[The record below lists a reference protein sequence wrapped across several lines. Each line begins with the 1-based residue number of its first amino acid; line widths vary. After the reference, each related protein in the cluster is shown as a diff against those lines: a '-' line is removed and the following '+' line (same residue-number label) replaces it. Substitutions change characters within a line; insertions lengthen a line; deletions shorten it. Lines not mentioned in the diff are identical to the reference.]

1 MTSFTAG
8 LPGLVA
14 QHARTT
20 PDALAVTDGE
30 TFLTYAGLVAAAR
43 DFARTLRDHGVRPG
57 DAVGVL
63 LPHSVPTVV
72 TQLAVW
78 WAGAHYVPLDA
89 EYPAPRIATMLETA
103 GAVLTVGAKDLTE
116 AAGIPGDRAVPPPAP
131 GAAGTGDGAPAP
143 AEGAYAPDAVAY
155 VMFTSGST
163 GQPKGVAVTHQGIA
177 RLVHRPEYVTI
188 TPRDRVLFHSPV
200 TFDASAFEVWAA
212 LANGAAVAV
221 STADRL
227 SPTGLARDAERLGA
241 TVTVLTTAL
250 FHHLAARRSPLF
262 GVLRGVLAGGEA
274 LSARHARS
282 VLRAHPWLE
291 LVNGYGPTEATTFAT
306 AHRVTDADCDGPPPI
321 GRPIAG
327 TTAHVLD
334 EHGAPVAPGVR
345 GELWL
350 GGPRLAR
357 GYAGQPDRTAER
369 FVEHPTAG
377 RLYRTGDVVS
387 ARPDGTLDFHGRTDD
402 QVKVR
407 GFRIEPGEIE
417 HALREHAGV
426 ADAAVVV
433 QRPAPDDA
441 RLVAFV
447 VREAGAT
454 VEGAALRTHLE
465 GRLPAHLVP
474 NIWAFTD
481 ALPMTGVGKVDRRA
495 LAERPVEGIGGG
507 PAEGIGDGPVEGI
520 GSGTVEGS
528 AAASAVPAVT
538 AVSTDSADPTDSTVS
553 AVPAGGPEAG
563 DAPDAGGRLSPLQQ
577 VVADLWSQALGLPV
591 DDPEADFIALGGH
604 SLLALCV
611 VEDLREDLGVELSLA
626 DFFAAPTVAAQA
638 ARVEQ
643 ALLHLHEDPG
653 APGDEPAAQATLE
666 DRR

>member
-1 MTSFTAG
+1 MTTIDAG
-8 LPGLVA
+8 LPGLVS
-14 QHARTT
+14 HYARTT

-30 TFLTYAGLVAAAR
+30 TTLTYAGLEAAAR
-43 DFARTLRDHGVRPG
+43 GFARVLRERGVRPG

-78 WAGAHYVPLDA
+78 WAGGHYVPLDPG
-89 EYPAPRIATMLETA
+89 YPPPRIATMLETA
-103 GAVLTVGAKDLTE
+103 GAVLTVGDKDLTE
-116 AAGIPGDRAVPPPAP
+116 AAGVPGDRALLPPTGTEQAGDAAP
-131 GAAGTGDGAPAP
+131 FKEYDPG
-143 AEGAYAPDAVAY
+143 AVAY

-163 GQPKGVAVTHQGIA
+163 GQPKGVAVTHRGIA
-177 RLVHRPEYVTI
+177 GLAHRPEYVTI

-200 TFDASAFEVWAA
+200 TFDASAFEVWGA

-274 LSARHARS
+274 LSAQHARS

-321 GRPIAG
+321 GRPVAG
-327 TTAHVLD
+327 TTAYVMD
-334 EHGAPVAPGVR
+334 EHGEPVAPGVR

-350 GGPRLAR
+350 GGPRLAL
-357 GYAGQPDRTAER
+357 GYVGQPDRTAER
-369 FVEHPTAG
+369 FVDHPTAG

-387 ARPDGTLDFHGRTDD
+387 ARPDGTLDYHGRTDD
-402 QVKVR
+402 QIKVR

-433 QRPAPDDA
+433 QRPTPDDA

-447 VREAGAT
+447 APEDGAAP
-454 VEGAALRTHLE
+454 GAAALRAHLE
-465 GRLPAHLVP
+465 ERLPAHLVP
-474 NIWAFTD
+474 NVWGFVD

-495 LAERPVEGIGGG
+495 LAERPVDGDDTGSP
-507 PAEGIGDGPVEGI
+507 PAP
-520 GSGTVEGS
+520 
-528 AAASAVPAVT
+528 AAS
-538 AVSTDSADPTDSTVS
+538 
-553 AVPAGGPEAG
+553 
-563 DAPDAGGRLSPLQQ
+563 LSPLQQ

-591 DDPEADFIALGGH
+591 DDPAADFIALGGH

-611 VEDLREDLGVELSLA
+611 VEDLREDLGVEMSLA

-638 ARVEQ
+638 AHVEQ
-643 ALLHLHEDPG
+643 ALLRLHE
-653 APGDEPAAQATLE
+653 APGTSGDASSAPAPSVLE
-666 DRR
+666 DPR

>member
-1 MTSFTAG
+1 MTTLTTDPTTDPASSLTTG

-14 QHARTT
+14 HFARTT

-30 TFLTYAGLVAAAR
+30 TFLTYAELAVQAR
-43 DFARTLRDHGVRPG
+43 AFARVLRDRGVRPG
-57 DAVGVL
+57 AAVGVL
-63 LPHSVPTVV
+63 LPHSVPLVV

-78 WAGAHYVPLDA
+78 WAGGHYVPLDA
-89 EYPAPRIATMLETA
+89 DYPAPRIATMLETA
-103 GAVLTVGAKDLTE
+103 GAVLTVGDKDLVE
-116 AAGIPGDRAVPPPAP
+116 AAGIPGDRTLPPPAR
-131 GAAGTGDGAPAP
+131 AAEHAGDDVPAP
-143 AEGAYAPDAVAY
+143 AEDTYAPDAVAY

-177 RLVHRPEYVTI
+177 RLAHRPEYVTL

-200 TFDASAFEVWAA
+200 TFDAAAFEVWAP

-227 SPTGLARDAERLGA
+227 SPAGLARDAERLGA

-262 GVLRGVLAGGEA
+262 GVLRGVLVGGEA
-274 LSARHARS
+274 LSAQHARS
-282 VLRAHPWLE
+282 VLDAHPWLE

-306 AHRVTDADCDGPPPI
+306 AHRVTDADCDAPPPI
-321 GRPIAG
+321 GHPIAG
-327 TTAHVLD
+327 TTAYVMD
-334 EHGAPVAPGVR
+334 EHGQPVAPGVR

-350 GGPRLAR
+350 GGPRLAL
-357 GYAGQPDRTAER
+357 GYVGQPDRTAES
-369 FVEHPTAG
+369 FVGHPTAG

-402 QVKVR
+402 QIKVR

-417 HALREHAGV
+417 HALRGHTGV

-447 VREAGAT
+447 VREGGGDGAAAGAAT
-454 VEGAALRTHLE
+454 LRAHLE

-474 NIWAFTD
+474 NAWAFVD

-495 LAERPVEGIGGG
+495 LAGRAVEGGGE
-507 PAEGIGDGPVEGI
+507 PD
-520 GSGTVEGS
+520 
-528 AAASAVPAVT
+528 
-538 AVSTDSADPTDSTVS
+538 
-553 AVPAGGPEAG
+553 GGPEDGNPPAAADG
-563 DAPDAGGRLSPLQQ
+563 LSPLQQ
-577 VVADLWSQALGLPV
+577 VVADLWSQALGHPV

-611 VEDLREDLGVELSLA
+611 VEDLREDLGVEMSLA

-638 ARVEQ
+638 AHVER

-653 APGDEPAAQATLE
+653 APGDGPAASTASE
-666 DRR
+666 DLR

>member
-1 MTSFTAG
+1 MTTSTAG

-14 QHARTT
+14 HFARTT
-20 PDALAVTDGE
+20 PAALAVTDGE
-30 TFLTYAGLVAAAR
+30 TFLTYAELAAAAR
-43 DFARTLRDHGVRPG
+43 DFARALRDRGVRPG

-78 WAGAHYVPLDA
+78 WAGGHYVPLDA

-103 GAVLTVGAKDLTE
+103 GAVLTVGDKDLVE
-116 AAGIPGDRAVPPPAP
+116 AAGIPGERAVPPPVRPAE
-131 GAAGTGDGAPAP
+131 GAGADAPAP
-143 AEGAYAPDAVAY
+143 AEDAYDPDAVAY

-163 GQPKGVAVTHQGIA
+163 GRPKGVAVTHRGIA
-177 RLVHRPEYVTI
+177 RLAHRPEYVTV

-200 TFDASAFEVWAA
+200 TFDASAFEVWGA

-262 GVLRGVLAGGEA
+262 GVLRGVLTGGEA
-274 LSARHARS
+274 LSAQHARS

-306 AHRVTDADCDGPPPI
+306 TRRVTDADCDGPPPI
-321 GRPIAG
+321 GHPVAG
-327 TTAHVLD
+327 TTAYVMD
-334 EHGAPVAPGVR
+334 EHGEPVAPGAR

-350 GGPRLAR
+350 GGPRLAL
-357 GYAGQPDRTAER
+357 GYVGQPDRTAER
-369 FVEHPTAG
+369 FIDHPTAG

-417 HALREHAGV
+417 HALREHPGV

-447 VREAGAT
+447 VRQDGAAAGA
-454 VEGAALRTHLE
+454 EALRAHLE
-465 GRLPAHLVP
+465 HRLPAHLVP
-474 NIWAFTD
+474 NAWAFVD
-481 ALPMTGVGKVDRRA
+481 ALPMTGVGKVDRRE
-495 LAERPVEGIGGG
+495 LAGRPV
-507 PAEGIGDGPVEGI
+507 DGVAP
-520 GSGTVEGS
+520 
-528 AAASAVPAVT
+528 
-538 AVSTDSADPTDSTVS
+538 D
-553 AVPAGGPEAG
+553 GPEAE
-563 DAPDAGGRLSPLQQ
+563 DAPASGGPLSPLQQ
-577 VVADLWSQALGLPV
+577 VVADLWGQALGHPV

-611 VEDLREDLGVELSLA
+611 VEDLREDLGVEMSLA

-638 ARVEQ
+638 AHVER

-653 APGDEPAAQATLE
+653 TPGDETAAPAALE

>member
-1 MTSFTAG
+1 MTALTTG

-14 QHARTT
+14 HFARTT

-30 TFLTYAGLVAAAR
+30 TFLTYAELAAEAR
-43 DFARTLRDHGVRPG
+43 AFARVLRDRGVRPG
-57 DAVGVL
+57 AAVGVL
-63 LPHSVPTVV
+63 LPHSVPLVA

-78 WAGAHYVPLDA
+78 WAGGHYVPLDA
-89 EYPAPRIATMLETA
+89 DYPAPRIATMLETA
-103 GAVLTVGAKDLTE
+103 GAVLTVGEKDLVE
-116 AAGIPGDRAVPPPAP
+116 AAGIPGDRALPPPAR
-131 GAAGTGDGAPAP
+131 AAEHTGGDTPAP
-143 AEGAYAPDAVAY
+143 AEDTYDPDAVAY

-177 RLVHRPEYVTI
+177 RLAHRPEYVTL

-200 TFDASAFEVWAA
+200 TFDAAAFEVWAP

-227 SPTGLARDAERLGA
+227 SPAGLARDAERLGA

-262 GVLRGVLAGGEA
+262 GVLRGVLVGGEA
-274 LSARHARS
+274 LSAQHARS

-306 AHRVTDADCDGPPPI
+306 AHRVTDADCDAPPPI

-327 TTAHVLD
+327 TTGYVMD
-334 EHGAPVAPGVR
+334 EHGRPVAPGVR

-350 GGPRLAR
+350 GGPRLAL
-357 GYAGQPDRTAER
+357 GYVGQPDRTAES
-369 FVEHPTAG
+369 FVGHPTAG

-402 QVKVR
+402 QIKVR

-417 HALREHAGV
+417 HALREHTGV

-447 VREAGAT
+447 VREDGAAAGA
-454 VEGAALRTHLE
+454 AALRVHLE

-474 NIWAFTD
+474 NAWAFVD

-495 LAERPVEGIGGG
+495 LAGRAVEGGGE
-507 PAEGIGDGPVEGI
+507 PD
-520 GSGTVEGS
+520 
-528 AAASAVPAVT
+528 
-538 AVSTDSADPTDSTVS
+538 
-553 AVPAGGPEAG
+553 GGPEAG
-563 DAPDAGGRLSPLQQ
+563 NPPAAADGLSPLQQ
-577 VVADLWSQALGLPV
+577 VVADLWSQALGHPV

-638 ARVEQ
+638 AHVER

-653 APGDEPAAQATLE
+653 APGDGPTASTASE
-666 DRR
+666 DLR

>member
-1 MTSFTAG
+1 MTGIDTG
-8 LPGLVA
+8 LPGLVS
-14 QHARTT
+14 HFARTT

-30 TFLTYAGLVAAAR
+30 TSLTYAGLTAAAR
-43 DFARTLRDHGVRPG
+43 GFAQVLRERGVRPG

-78 WAGAHYVPLDA
+78 WAGGHYVPLDPG
-89 EYPAPRIATMLETA
+89 YPPPRVATMLDTA
-103 GAVLTVGAKDLTE
+103 GAVLTVGAKDLVE
-116 AAGIPGDRAVPPPAP
+116 AAGIPGDRAVPPPAGP
-131 GAAGTGDGAPAP
+131 EYAGDGTPAP
-143 AEGAYAPDAVAY
+143 AEPAYDPDAVAY

-163 GQPKGVAVTHQGIA
+163 GQPKGVAVTHRGIA

-274 LSARHARS
+274 LSAQHARS

-321 GRPIAG
+321 GRPVAG
-327 TTAHVLD
+327 TTAYVMD
-334 EHGAPVAPGVR
+334 EHGEPVAPGVR

-350 GGPRLAR
+350 GGPRLAL
-357 GYAGQPDRTAER
+357 GYVGQPERTAER
-369 FVEHPTAG
+369 FVDHPAAG

-402 QVKVR
+402 QIKVR

-417 HALREHAGV
+417 HTLREHAGV

-447 VREAGAT
+447 APEHGAAP
-454 VEGAALRTHLE
+454 GAAALRAHLE
-465 GRLPAHLVP
+465 ERLPAHLVP
-474 NIWAFTD
+474 NAWAFVD

-495 LAERPVEGIGGG
+495 LADRPVEGSATVAGEDPG
-507 PAEGIGDGPVEGI
+507 AA
-520 GSGTVEGS
+520 GS
-528 AAASAVPAVT
+528 
-538 AVSTDSADPTDSTVS
+538 
-553 AVPAGGPEAG
+553 
-563 DAPDAGGRLSPLQQ
+563 LSPLQQ

-591 DDPEADFIALGGH
+591 DDPAADFIALGGH

-611 VEDLREDLGVELSLA
+611 VEDLREDLGVEMSLA
-626 DFFAAPTVAAQA
+626 DFFAAPTVAEQA
-638 ARVEQ
+638 AHVEQ
-643 ALLHLHEDPG
+643 ALLRIHEEPGAGDAPGASAPSVLEDP
-653 APGDEPAAQATLE
+653 
-666 DRR
+666 R

>member
-1 MTSFTAG
+1 MTALTTG

-14 QHARTT
+14 HFARTT

-30 TFLTYAGLVAAAR
+30 TFLTYAELAAEAR
-43 DFARTLRDHGVRPG
+43 AFARVLRDRGVRPG
-57 DAVGVL
+57 AAVGVL
-63 LPHSVPTVV
+63 LPHSVPLVV

-78 WAGAHYVPLDA
+78 WAGGHYVPLDA
-89 EYPAPRIATMLETA
+89 DYPAPRIATMLETA
-103 GAVLTVGAKDLTE
+103 GAVLTVGEKDLVE
-116 AAGIPGDRAVPPPAP
+116 AAGVPGDRALPPPART
-131 GAAGTGDGAPAP
+131 AEHTGGDAPAP
-143 AEGAYAPDAVAY
+143 AEDTYDPDAVAY

-177 RLVHRPEYVTI
+177 RLAHRPEYVTL

-200 TFDASAFEVWAA
+200 TFDAAAFEVWAP

-262 GVLRGVLAGGEA
+262 GVLRGVLVGGEA
-274 LSARHARS
+274 LSAQHARS

-306 AHRVTDADCDGPPPI
+306 AHRVTDADCDAPPPI

-327 TTAHVLD
+327 TTAYVMD
-334 EHGAPVAPGVR
+334 EHGRPVAPGVR

-350 GGPRLAR
+350 GGPRLAL
-357 GYAGQPDRTAER
+357 GYVGQPDRTAEA
-369 FVEHPTAG
+369 FVGHPTAG

-402 QVKVR
+402 QIKVR

-417 HALREHAGV
+417 HALREHTGV

-447 VREAGAT
+447 VREDGAAAGA
-454 VEGAALRTHLE
+454 AALRAHLE

-474 NIWAFTD
+474 NAWAFVD
-481 ALPMTGVGKVDRRA
+481 ALPMTGVGKVDRRT
-495 LAERPVEGIGGG
+495 LAGR
-507 PAEGIGDGPVEGI
+507 
-520 GSGTVEGS
+520 TVEGGGE
-528 AAASAVPAVT
+528 PG
-538 AVSTDSADPTDSTVS
+538 
-553 AVPAGGPEAG
+553 GGPEAG
-563 DAPDAGGRLSPLQQ
+563 NPPAAVDGLSPLQQ
-577 VVADLWSQALGLPV
+577 VVADLWSQALGHPV

-638 ARVEQ
+638 AHVER
-643 ALLHLHEDPG
+643 ALLHLHENPG
-653 APGDEPAAQATLE
+653 APVDGPAASTASE
-666 DRR
+666 DLR

>member
-1 MTSFTAG
+1 MTALTTG

-14 QHARTT
+14 HCARTT

-30 TFLTYAGLVAAAR
+30 TFLTYAELAVEAR
-43 DFARTLRDHGVRPG
+43 AFARVLRDRGVRPG
-57 DAVGVL
+57 AAVGVL
-63 LPHSVPTVV
+63 LPHSVPLVV

-78 WAGAHYVPLDA
+78 WAGGHYVPLDA
-89 EYPAPRIATMLETA
+89 DYPAPRIATMLETA
-103 GAVLTVGAKDLTE
+103 GAVLTVGEKDLVE
-116 AAGIPGDRAVPPPAP
+116 AAGIPGDRALPPPAR
-131 GAAGTGDGAPAP
+131 AAEHAGDDAPAP
-143 AEGAYAPDAVAY
+143 FEGAYDPDAVAY

-177 RLVHRPEYVTI
+177 RLAHRPEYVTL

-200 TFDASAFEVWAA
+200 TFDAAAFEVWAP
-212 LANGAAVAV
+212 LANGASVAV

-227 SPTGLARDAERLGA
+227 SPAGLARDAERLGA

-262 GVLRGVLAGGEA
+262 GVLRGVLVGGEA
-274 LSARHARS
+274 LSAQHARS

-306 AHRVTDADCDGPPPI
+306 AHRVTDADCDAPPPI

-327 TTAHVLD
+327 TTAYVMD
-334 EHGAPVAPGVR
+334 EHGQPVAPGVR

-350 GGPRLAR
+350 GGPRLAL
-357 GYAGQPDRTAER
+357 GYVGQPDRTAEA
-369 FVEHPTAG
+369 FVGHPTAG

-402 QVKVR
+402 QIKVR

-417 HALREHAGV
+417 HALREHTGV

-447 VREAGAT
+447 VREDGAAAGA
-454 VEGAALRTHLE
+454 AALRAHLE

-474 NIWAFTD
+474 NAWAFVD

-495 LAERPVEGIGGG
+495 LAER
-507 PAEGIGDGPVEGI
+507 
-520 GSGTVEGS
+520 TVEGGGE
-528 AAASAVPAVT
+528 P
-538 AVSTDSADPTDSTVS
+538 D
-553 AVPAGGPEAG
+553 GGPEAANPPAAVDG
-563 DAPDAGGRLSPLQQ
+563 LSPLQQ
-577 VVADLWSQALGLPV
+577 VVADLWSQALGHPV

-638 ARVEQ
+638 AHVERT
-643 ALLHLHEDPG
+643 LLHLHEDPG
-653 APGDEPAAQATLE
+653 APGDGPAASTASE
-666 DRR
+666 DLR

>member
-1 MTSFTAG
+1 MTTIDAG
-8 LPGLVA
+8 LPGLVS
-14 QHARTT
+14 HYARTT

-30 TFLTYAGLVAAAR
+30 TTLTYAGLEAAAR
-43 DFARTLRDHGVRPG
+43 GFARVLREQGIRPG

-78 WAGAHYVPLDA
+78 CAGGHYVPLDPD
-89 EYPAPRIATMLETA
+89 YPPPRIATMLETA
-103 GAVLTVGAKDLTE
+103 GAVLTVGSKDLTE
-116 AAGIPGDRAVPPPAP
+116 AAGIPGGRALLPPA
-131 GAAGTGDGAPAP
+131 GSEQAGDAAPF
-143 AEGAYAPDAVAY
+143 AEYDPDAVAY

-163 GQPKGVAVTHQGIA
+163 GQPKGVAVTHRGIA
-177 RLVHRPEYVTI
+177 GLAHRPEYVTI

-200 TFDASAFEVWAA
+200 TFDASAFEVWGA

-241 TVTVLTTAL
+241 TVTLLTTAL

-274 LSARHARS
+274 LSAQHARS

-321 GRPIAG
+321 GRPVAG
-327 TTAHVLD
+327 TTAYVMD
-334 EHGAPVAPGVR
+334 EHGEPVAPGVR

-350 GGPRLAR
+350 GGPRLAL
-357 GYAGQPDRTAER
+357 GYVGQPDRTAER
-369 FVEHPTAG
+369 FVDHPAAG

-402 QVKVR
+402 QIKVR

-417 HALREHAGV
+417 HTLREHAGV

-447 VREAGAT
+447 APEDGAAP
-454 VEGAALRTHLE
+454 GAAALRAHLE
-465 GRLPAHLVP
+465 ERLPAHLVP
-474 NIWAFTD
+474 NVWGFVD

-495 LAERPVEGIGGG
+495 LAERPVDGEDTDSP
-507 PAEGIGDGPVEGI
+507 PAP
-520 GSGTVEGS
+520 
-528 AAASAVPAVT
+528 AAS
-538 AVSTDSADPTDSTVS
+538 
-553 AVPAGGPEAG
+553 
-563 DAPDAGGRLSPLQQ
+563 LSPLQQ
-577 VVADLWSQALGLPV
+577 VVADLWSQALGFPV
-591 DDPEADFIALGGH
+591 DDPAADFIALGGH

-611 VEDLREDLGVELSLA
+611 VEDLREDLGVEMSLA

-638 ARVEQ
+638 AHVEQ
-643 ALLHLHEDPG
+643 ALLRLHEGPGTPDDAPSPSVVEDP
-653 APGDEPAAQATLE
+653 
-666 DRR
+666 R

>member
-1 MTSFTAG
+1 MTTTESG
-8 LPGLVA
+8 LTGLVS
-14 QHARTT
+14 HYARTT

-30 TFLTYAGLVAAAR
+30 TSLTYAGLTAAAR
-43 DFARTLRDHGVRPG
+43 GFARVLRDRGVRPG

-78 WAGAHYVPLDA
+78 WAGGHYVPLDPD
-89 EYPAPRIATMLETA
+89 YPPPRIATMLDTA
-103 GAVLTVGAKDLTE
+103 GAVLTVGDKDLVE
-116 AAGIPGDRAVPPPAP
+116 AAGIPADRALLPPA
-131 GAAGTGDGAPAP
+131 GTEQAGDDAPAVD
-143 AEGAYAPDAVAY
+143 AYDPDAVAY

-163 GQPKGVAVTHQGIA
+163 GQPKGVAVTHRGIA
-177 RLVHRPEYVTI
+177 RLAHRPEYVTV

-200 TFDASAFEVWAA
+200 TFDASAFEVWGA

-227 SPTGLARDAERLGA
+227 SPAGLARDAERLGA

-262 GVLRGVLAGGEA
+262 GVLRGVLVGGEA
-274 LSARHARS
+274 LSAQHARS

-321 GRPIAG
+321 GRPVARA
-327 TTAHVLD
+327 TAYVMD
-334 EHGAPVAPGVR
+334 EHGDPVAAGVR
-345 GELWL
+345 GELWI
-350 GGPRLAR
+350 GGPRLAL
-357 GYAGQPDRTAER
+357 GYVGQPDRTAER
-369 FVEHPTAG
+369 FVDHPTAG
-377 RLYRTGDVVS
+377 RLYHTGDVVS
-387 ARPDGTLDFHGRTDD
+387 ERPDGTLDFHGRTDD
-402 QVKVR
+402 QIKVR

-433 QRPAPDDA
+433 QRPTPDDA

-447 VREAGAT
+447 APRDGAAP
-454 VEGAALRTHLE
+454 GSAALRAHLE
-465 GRLPAHLVP
+465 ERLPAHLVP
-474 NIWAFTD
+474 NGWGFVD

-495 LAERPVEGIGGG
+495 LAARPVD
-507 PAEGIGDGPVEGI
+507 GDAP
-520 GSGTVEGS
+520 
-528 AAASAVPAVT
+528 
-538 AVSTDSADPTDSTVS
+538 
-553 AVPAGGPEAG
+553 GGPEAG
-563 DAPDAGGRLSPLQQ
+563 GSPASSGPLSPLQQ

-591 DDPEADFIALGGH
+591 DDPGADFIALGGH

-611 VEDLREDLGVELSLA
+611 VEDLREDLGVEMSLA

-638 ARVEQ
+638 AHVEQ
-643 ALLHLHEDPG
+643 ALLSLHEGPGTSDTTPPAMEDP
-653 APGDEPAAQATLE
+653 
-666 DRR
+666 R

>member
-1 MTSFTAG
+1 MTGPTTDAG
-8 LPGLVA
+8 LPGLVS
-14 QHARTT
+14 HYARTT
-20 PDALAVTDGE
+20 PDALAVTDGG
-30 TFLTYAGLVAAAR
+30 TALTYAGLAAAAHG
-43 DFARTLRDHGVRPG
+43 FARVLRERGVRPG

-78 WAGAHYVPLDA
+78 WAGGHYVPLDPDH
-89 EYPAPRIATMLETA
+89 PAPRIATMLETA
-103 GAVLTVGAKDLTE
+103 GAVLTVGNKDLTE
-116 AAGIPGDRAVPPPAP
+116 AAGIPGDRALPPPAGP
-131 GAAGTGDGAPAP
+131 GQAGDAAPF
-143 AEGAYAPDAVAY
+143 GAYDPDAVAY

-163 GQPKGVAVTHQGIA
+163 GQPKGVAVTHRGIA
-177 RLVHRPEYVTI
+177 RLAHRPEYVMI

-200 TFDASAFEVWAA
+200 TFDASAFEVWGA

-227 SPTGLARDAERLGA
+227 SPAGLARDAERLGA

-262 GVLRGVLAGGEA
+262 GVLRGVLVGGEA
-274 LSARHARS
+274 LSAQHARS

-306 AHRVTDADCDGPPPI
+306 AHRVADADCDAPPPI
-321 GRPIAG
+321 GRPVAG
-327 TTAHVLD
+327 ATAYVLD
-334 EHGAPVAPGVR
+334 EAGEPVAPGVR
-345 GELWL
+345 GELWI
-350 GGPRLAR
+350 GGPRLAL
-357 GYAGQPDRTAER
+357 GYVGQPDRTAER
-369 FVEHPTAG
+369 FVDHPTAG

-402 QVKVR
+402 QIKVR

-447 VREAGAT
+447 APEDGAAP
-454 VEGAALRTHLE
+454 GAAALRAHLE
-465 GRLPAHLVP
+465 ERLPAHLIP
-474 NIWAFTD
+474 NAWAFVD

-495 LAERPVEGIGGG
+495 LAERPV
-507 PAEGIGDGPVEGI
+507 DG
-520 GSGTVEGS
+520 
-528 AAASAVPAVT
+528 AAP
-538 AVSTDSADPTDSTVS
+538 D
-553 AVPAGGPEAG
+553 GPEAG
-563 DAPDAGGRLSPLQQ
+563 GSPAPSGPLSPLQQ

-591 DDPEADFIALGGH
+591 DDPAADFIALGGH

-611 VEDLREDLGVELSLA
+611 VEDLREDLGVEMSLA

-638 ARVEQ
+638 AHVEQ
-643 ALLHLHEDPG
+643 ALLRLHEDPG
-653 APGDEPAAQATLE
+653 TPDDAPSATAPPEPAPSALE
-666 DRR
+666 DPR

>member
-1 MTSFTAG
+1 MTALTTG

-14 QHARTT
+14 HFARTT

-30 TFLTYAGLVAAAR
+30 TFLTYAELAAEAR
-43 DFARTLRDHGVRPG
+43 AFSRGLRDRGVRPG
-57 DAVGVL
+57 AAVGVL
-63 LPHSVPTVV
+63 LPHSVPLVV

-78 WAGAHYVPLDA
+78 WAGGHYVPLDA
-89 EYPAPRIATMLETA
+89 DYPAPRIATMLETA
-103 GAVLTVGAKDLTE
+103 GAVLTVGEKDLVE
-116 AAGIPGDRAVPPPAP
+116 AAGIPGDRALPPPAR
-131 GAAGTGDGAPAP
+131 AAEHAGGDAPAP
-143 AEGAYAPDAVAY
+143 AEDTYAPDAVAY

-177 RLVHRPEYVTI
+177 RLAHRPEYVTL

-200 TFDASAFEVWAA
+200 TFDAAAFEVWAP

-227 SPTGLARDAERLGA
+227 SPAGLARDAERLGA

-262 GVLRGVLAGGEA
+262 GVLRGVLVGGEA
-274 LSARHARS
+274 LSAQHARS

-306 AHRVTDADCDGPPPI
+306 AHRVTDADCDAPPPI

-327 TTAHVLD
+327 TTGYVMD
-334 EHGAPVAPGVR
+334 EHGQPVAPGVR

-350 GGPRLAR
+350 GGPRLAL
-357 GYAGQPDRTAER
+357 GYVGQPDRTAES
-369 FVEHPTAG
+369 FVGHPTAG

-402 QVKVR
+402 QIKVR

-417 HALREHAGV
+417 HALREHTGV

-447 VREAGAT
+447 VREDGAAARA
-454 VEGAALRTHLE
+454 AALRAHLE
-465 GRLPAHLVP
+465 DRLPAHLVP
-474 NIWAFTD
+474 NAWAFVD

-495 LAERPVEGIGGG
+495 LAGRAVEGGGE
-507 PAEGIGDGPVEGI
+507 PDGGLEAGNPP
-520 GSGTVEGS
+520 
-528 AAASAVPAVT
+528 AAA
-538 AVSTDSADPTDSTVS
+538 D
-553 AVPAGGPEAG
+553 G
-563 DAPDAGGRLSPLQQ
+563 LSPLQQ
-577 VVADLWSQALGLPV
+577 VVADLWSQALGHPV

-638 ARVEQ
+638 AHVEQ

-653 APGDEPAAQATLE
+653 APGDGPTASTASE
-666 DRR
+666 DLR

>member
-1 MTSFTAG
+1 MTALTTG
-8 LPGLVA
+8 LPGRVA
-14 QHARTT
+14 HFARTT

-30 TFLTYAGLVAAAR
+30 TFLTYAELAAAAGG
-43 DFARTLRDHGVRPG
+43 FARVLRDRGVRPG
-57 DAVGVL
+57 AAVGVL

-78 WAGAHYVPLDA
+78 WAGGHYVPLDA
-89 EYPAPRIATMLETA
+89 DYPAPRIATMLETA
-103 GAVLTVGAKDLTE
+103 GAVLTVGDKDLVE
-116 AAGIPGDRAVPPPAP
+116 AAGIPGDRALPPPAR
-131 GAAGTGDGAPAP
+131 AAEHTGDGTPAP
-143 AEGAYAPDAVAY
+143 AEGTYDPDAVAY

-177 RLVHRPEYVTI
+177 GLAHRPEYVTL

-200 TFDASAFEVWAA
+200 TFDAAAFEVWAA

-262 GVLRGVLAGGEA
+262 GVLRGVLVGGEA
-274 LSARHARS
+274 LSAQHARS

-306 AHRVTDADCDGPPPI
+306 AHRVTDADCDAPPPI

-327 TTAHVLD
+327 TTAYVMD

-350 GGPRLAR
+350 GGPRLAL
-357 GYAGQPDRTAER
+357 GYVGQPERTAER
-369 FVEHPTAG
+369 FVGHPTAG

-402 QVKVR
+402 QIKVR

-417 HALREHAGV
+417 HALREHTEV

-447 VREAGAT
+447 VQEDGEDGAAAGA
-454 VEGAALRTHLE
+454 AALRAHLE
-465 GRLPAHLVP
+465 GRLPSYLVP
-474 NIWAFTD
+474 NAWAFVD

-495 LAERPVEGIGGG
+495 LAEQVVEGGGAGPVGGIGTGAVNGSATGPDGG
-507 PAEGIGDGPVEGI
+507 PQ
-520 GSGTVEGS
+520 
-528 AAASAVPAVT
+528 AAR
-538 AVSTDSADPTDSTVS
+538 D
-553 AVPAGGPEAG
+553 GGPG
-563 DAPDAGGRLSPLQQ
+563 HLSPLQQ
-577 VVADLWSQALGLPV
+577 VVADLWSQALGHPV

-611 VEDLREDLGVELSLA
+611 VEDLREDLGVEMSLA

-638 ARVEQ
+638 AHVER
-643 ALLHLHEDPG
+643 ALLHLHEGPG
-653 APGDEPAAQATLE
+653 APGDEPATSTALE
-666 DRR
+666 DLR

>member
-1 MTSFTAG
+1 MTATATG
-8 LPGLVA
+8 VPGLVSRF
-14 QHARTT
+14 ARTT

-30 TFLTYAGLVAAAR
+30 TSLTYAQLAAAAR
-43 DFARTLRDHGVRPG
+43 GFAGVLRERGVRPG

-78 WAGAHYVPLDA
+78 WAGAHYVPLDP
-89 EYPAPRIATMLETA
+89 EHPAPRIAAMLDTA
-103 GAVLTVGAKDLTE
+103 GAGLTVGGKDLLET
-116 AAGIPGDRAVPPPAP
+116 AGIPGDRALPPPAG
-131 GAAGTGDGAPAP
+131 GAEYAGDGVPGREDDCEP
-143 AEGAYAPDAVAY
+143 APDAVAY

-163 GQPKGVAVTHQGIA
+163 GRPKGVAVTHQGIA
-177 RLVHRPEYVTI
+177 RLVHQPQYVTL

-227 SPTGLARDAERLGA
+227 SPAGLARDAERLGA
-241 TVTVLTTAL
+241 TVAVLTTAL
-250 FHHLAARRSPLF
+250 FHHLAARRSPVF
-262 GVLRGVLAGGEA
+262 GVLRGVLVGGEA
-274 LSARHARS
+274 LSAQHART

-306 AHRVTDADCDGPPPI
+306 TYRIVDADCEGPPPI
-321 GRPIAG
+321 GLPIAG
-327 TTAHVLD
+327 TTAHVMD
-334 EHGAPVAPGVR
+334 EHGTPVPSGTR

-350 GGPRLAR
+350 GGPRLAL
-357 GYAGQPDRTAER
+357 GYVGQPALTAER
-369 FVEHPTAG
+369 FVDHPEAG

-417 HALREHAGV
+417 HALREHPGV

-447 VREAGAT
+447 VPAGGTAPGAGA
-454 VEGAALRTHLE
+454 LRAHLE

-474 NIWAFTD
+474 NAWAFTD
-481 ALPMTGVGKVDRRA
+481 ALPLTGVGKVDRRA
-495 LAERPVEGIGGG
+495 LAGRPVQ
-507 PAEGIGDGPVEGI
+507 
-520 GSGTVEGS
+520 GSGL
-528 AAASAVPAVT
+528 PATGEDT
-538 AVSTDSADPTDSTVS
+538 APGA
-553 AVPAGGPEAG
+553 
-563 DAPDAGGRLSPLQQ
+563 LSPLQQ
-577 VVADLWSQALGLPV
+577 VVADLWSQALDQPV
-591 DDPEADFIALGGH
+591 DDAGADFIALGGH

-611 VEDLREDLGVELSLA
+611 VEDLREDLGVEISLA

-638 ARVEQ
+638 ALVEQ
-643 ALLHLHEDPG
+643 ALLHIHEDPG
-653 APGDEPAAQATLE
+653 TPHDQPAAPAALE

>member
-1 MTSFTAG
+1 MTTIDAG
-8 LPGLVA
+8 LPGLVS
-14 QHARTT
+14 HYARTT

-30 TFLTYAGLVAAAR
+30 TSLTYAGLEAAAR
-43 DFARTLRDHGVRPG
+43 GFARVLRERGVRRG

-78 WAGAHYVPLDA
+78 CAGGHYVPLDPD
-89 EYPAPRIATMLETA
+89 YPPPRIATMLETA
-103 GAVLTVGAKDLTE
+103 GAVLTVGSKDLTE
-116 AAGIPGDRAVPPPAP
+116 AAGIPGDRALLPPAGP
-131 GAAGTGDGAPAP
+131 EQAGGAAPFEEYD
-143 AEGAYAPDAVAY
+143 PDAVAY

-163 GQPKGVAVTHQGIA
+163 GRPKGVAVTHRGIA
-177 RLVHRPEYVTI
+177 GLAHRPEYVTI

-200 TFDASAFEVWAA
+200 TFDASAFEVWGA

-262 GVLRGVLAGGEA
+262 GVLRSVLAGGEA
-274 LSARHARS
+274 LSAQHARS

-321 GRPIAG
+321 GRPVAG
-327 TTAHVLD
+327 TTAHVMD
-334 EHGAPVAPGVR
+334 EHGEPVAPGVR

-350 GGPRLAR
+350 GGPRLAL
-357 GYAGQPDRTAER
+357 GYVGQPDRTAER
-369 FVEHPTAG
+369 FVDHPAAG

-402 QVKVR
+402 QIKVR
-407 GFRIEPGEIE
+407 GFRIEPGEIK

-447 VREAGAT
+447 APEDGAAP
-454 VEGAALRTHLE
+454 GAAALRAHLE
-465 GRLPAHLVP
+465 ERLPAHLVP
-474 NIWAFTD
+474 NVWGFVDT
-481 ALPMTGVGKVDRRA
+481 LPMTGVGKVDRRA
-495 LAERPVEGIGGG
+495 LAERPV
-507 PAEGIGDGPVEGI
+507 DGED
-520 GSGTVEGS
+520 
-528 AAASAVPAVT
+528 
-538 AVSTDSADPTDSTVS
+538 TDSP
-553 AVPAGGPEAG
+553 PAPSGS
-563 DAPDAGGRLSPLQQ
+563 LSPLQQ
-577 VVADLWSQALGLPV
+577 VVADLWSQALGFPV
-591 DDPEADFIALGGH
+591 DDPAADFIALGGH

-611 VEDLREDLGVELSLA
+611 VEDLREDLGVEMSLA

-638 ARVEQ
+638 AHVEQ
-643 ALLHLHEDPG
+643 ALLRLHEGPG
-653 APGDEPAAQATLE
+653 TPDDAPSPSVLE
-666 DRR
+666 DSR

>member
-1 MTSFTAG
+1 MTTATTTTASG
-8 LPGLVA
+8 LPGLVS
-14 QHARTT
+14 HFARTT

-30 TFLTYAGLVAAAR
+30 TFLTYAELAAAAR
-43 DFARTLRDHGVRPG
+43 DFARVLRDRGVRPG

-78 WAGAHYVPLDA
+78 WAGGHYVPLDA
-89 EYPAPRIATMLETA
+89 DYPPPRVAAMLDTA
-103 GAVLTVGAKDLTE
+103 GAVLTVGGKDLVE
-116 AAGIPGDRAVPPPAP
+116 AAGIPGDRALPPPAL
-131 GAAGTGDGAPAP
+131 GTERAGDDAPAP
-143 AEGAYAPDAVAY
+143 AEDAYDPDAVAY

-177 RLVHRPEYVTI
+177 RLAHRPEYVTI

-200 TFDASAFEVWAA
+200 TFDASAFEVWGA

-250 FHHLAARRSPLF
+250 FHHLAVRRSPLF
-262 GVLRGVLAGGEA
+262 GVLRSVLAGGEA
-274 LSARHARS
+274 LSAQHARA

-321 GRPIAG
+321 GRPVAG
-327 TTAHVLD
+327 TTAYVMD
-334 EHGAPVAPGVR
+334 EHGEPVAPGVR

-350 GGPRLAR
+350 GGPRLAL
-357 GYAGQPDRTAER
+357 GYVGQPDRTAER
-369 FVEHPTAG
+369 FVGRPAAG
-377 RLYRTGDVVS
+377 RLYRTGDLVS

-402 QVKVR
+402 QIKVR

-417 HALREHAGV
+417 HALRGHAGV

-447 VREAGAT
+447 VREGGTAPG
-454 VEGAALRTHLE
+454 GAALRAHLE
-465 GRLPAHLVP
+465 SRLPAYLVP
-474 NIWAFTD
+474 NAWAFVD
-481 ALPMTGVGKVDRRA
+481 ALPMTGAGKVDRRE
-495 LAERPVEGIGGG
+495 LAARPVDGIGT
-507 PAEGIGDGPVEGI
+507 GPVED
-520 GSGTVEGS
+520 
-528 AAASAVPAVT
+528 PAT
-538 AVSTDSADPTDSTVS
+538 APAD
-553 AVPAGGPEAG
+553 GPEADG
-563 DAPDAGGRLSPLQQ
+563 PSAPAALLSPLQQ
-577 VVADLWSQALGLPV
+577 VVADLWSQALGHSV
-591 DDPEADFIALGGH
+591 DDPAADFIALGGH

-611 VEDLREDLGVELSLA
+611 VEDLREDLGVEISLA

-638 ARVEQ
+638 AHVER
-643 ALLHLHEDPG
+643 ALLRNHDEPG
-653 APGDEPAAQATLE
+653 APGDEPAAPAGGE

>member
-1 MTSFTAG
+1 MTTIDAG
-8 LPGLVA
+8 LPGLVS
-14 QHARTT
+14 HYARTT

-30 TFLTYAGLVAAAR
+30 TSLTYAGLEAAAR
-43 DFARTLRDHGVRPG
+43 GFARALRERGVRPG

-78 WAGAHYVPLDA
+78 CAGGHYVPLDPG
-89 EYPAPRIATMLETA
+89 YPPPRIATMLETA
-103 GAVLTVGAKDLTE
+103 GAVLTVGNKDLTE
-116 AAGIPGDRAVPPPAP
+116 AAGIPGDRALLPPA
-131 GAAGTGDGAPAP
+131 GTEQAGDAAPFEEYD
-143 AEGAYAPDAVAY
+143 PDAVAY

-163 GQPKGVAVTHQGIA
+163 GQPKGVAVTHRGIA
-177 RLVHRPEYVTI
+177 GLAHRPEYVTI

-200 TFDASAFEVWAA
+200 TFDASAFEVWGA

-274 LSARHARS
+274 LSAQHARS

-321 GRPIAG
+321 GRPVAG
-327 TTAHVLD
+327 TTAYVMD
-334 EHGAPVAPGVR
+334 EHGEPVAPGVR

-350 GGPRLAR
+350 GGPRLAL
-357 GYAGQPDRTAER
+357 GYVGQPDRTAER
-369 FVEHPTAG
+369 FVDHPTAG

-402 QVKVR
+402 QIKVR

-433 QRPAPDDA
+433 QRPTPDDA

-447 VREAGAT
+447 APEDGASP
-454 VEGAALRTHLE
+454 GAAALRAHLE
-465 GRLPAHLVP
+465 ERLPAHLVP
-474 NIWAFTD
+474 NVWGFVD

-495 LAERPVEGIGGG
+495 LAERPVDGDDTGSP
-507 PAEGIGDGPVEGI
+507 PAP
-520 GSGTVEGS
+520 
-528 AAASAVPAVT
+528 AAS
-538 AVSTDSADPTDSTVS
+538 
-553 AVPAGGPEAG
+553 
-563 DAPDAGGRLSPLQQ
+563 LSPLQQ

-591 DDPEADFIALGGH
+591 DDPAADFIALGGH

-611 VEDLREDLGVELSLA
+611 VEDLREDLGVEMSLA

-638 ARVEQ
+638 AHVEQ
-643 ALLHLHEDPG
+643 ALLRLHE
-653 APGDEPAAQATLE
+653 APGTSGDTPSAPAPSALE
-666 DRR
+666 DPR